1 MPTTHNLLVT
11 ITIRSDTL
19 HDNFCPEDARVLEDD
34 IRALGKLSDDFAVH
48 VKDPFKNEEEGR
60 WQWGIKLAHST
71 ATPRDRATFHDAI
84 NAIKIA
90 TKAHNMFT
98 RIKPTFFFH
107 RCKEEENKPEPEPE
121 VEPEVEPEHK
131 KEEPPVWT
139 EEKQIE
145 LLEAESRGIG
155 PQHLE
160 YDSDMTQEEMLEKIK
175 AGERE
180 QRCWRR
186 TYYALL
192 GEKGE
197 CQGAG
202 FKY

>member
-1 MPTTHNLLVT
+1 MPTTFKVNATV
-11 ITIRSDTL
+11 TIRSDTL
-19 HDNFCPEDARVLEDD
+19 DHDFCSEDARVLEDD
-34 IRALGKLSDDFAVH
+34 IRALGRLSDDFAVH

-60 WQWGIKLAHST
+60 WQWGIKLAHPT

-84 NAIKIA
+84 HAIKIA

-107 RCKEEENKPEPEPE
+107 RFKEEENKPEP
-121 VEPEVEPEHK
+121 EPEVEPEHK

-139 EEKQIE
+139 EEKQME
-145 LLEAESRGIG
+145 LLQAESRGIG
-155 PQHLE
+155 PQYLE
-160 YDSDMTQEEMLEKIK
+160 YNRDMTQEEMLQEIK

-180 QRCWRR
+180 KRSSRR

-192 GEKGE
+192 SEKDKCEG
-197 CQGAG
+197 GG